1 MRPVASPPPSADV
14 SLTSAIWAG
23 LFVLLPVLALAR
35 AGWAIPV
42 YMLTFLAAPQLWWWG
57 DQLPEL
63 RYSLIS
69 GFVLVAAA
77 FLGQTQPQEGQR
89 HFGVVQWA
97 TAGMVL
103 NAGLVHL
110 FLAAGPSHSQAEL
123 IELTKFCLLFL
134 LMSLVIKTK
143 ADLRLAFI
151 AMALG
156 AGYIGYEVTINER
169 GEFNGGRL
177 EGVGAPGADTANS
190 LASLLM
196 TTLPLTGSL
205 ISQSSMTLKAL
216 VAVTAPLALN
226 VIILCNSR
234 GAFLALIGSGIS
246 FVLISRGETR
256 KNALKAL
263 ALGAVALYLL
273 MGDPEIIQR
282 FATTFVG
289 AEERDNSASSRLEFW
304 RAGWELLKDRPLG
317 AGGGAFKYVLGERYL
332 QLYTTQIDSRSLHNG
347 YLTIATSWGVQGLVL
362 HLIFV
367 LGGMVAAYR
376 TSEACRLAG
385 RAHDA
390 LIGTCVIVG
399 GIALLIGS
407 VFGSFL
413 PNEWCYWL
421 VAYLVRYSE
430 IYRPRA
436 SEGARAPEHASAAG

>member
-1 MRPVASPPPSADV
+1 M

-23 LFVLLPVLALAR
+23 LFVLLPALSVAR
-35 AGWAIPV
+35 AGWAIPL
-42 YMLTFLAAPQLWWWG
+42 YMLTFFAAPQLWWWG
-57 DQLPEL
+57 DELPGF
-63 RYSLIS
+63 RYSLTS
-69 GFVLVAAA
+69 GFVLVGAA
-77 FLGQTQPQEGQR
+77 FLGQTQLQEGKR
-89 HFGVVQWA
+89 HFGIVQWA
-97 TAGMVL
+97 ALGIMV
-103 NAGLVHL
+103 NAVVVHL
-110 FLAAGPSHSQAEL
+110 FLAAGPRFSQAEL
-123 IELTKFCLLFL
+123 IELAKFCLLFF
-134 LMSLVIKTK
+134 LMSSVIKTK

-169 GEFNGGRL
+169 GEFQGGRL

-196 TTLPLTGSL
+196 TTLPFTGSL
-205 ISQSSMTLKAL
+205 ISQSGFALKGL
-216 VAVTAPLALN
+216 VAITAPLALN

-234 GAFLALIGSGIS
+234 GAFLALIGSGVS

-263 ALGAVALYLL
+263 ALGAVVLYLL
-273 MGDPEIIQR
+273 LGDPEILQR
-282 FATTFVG
+282 FATTFSG

-304 RAGWELLKDRPLG
+304 KAGWELLKDHPLG
-317 AGGGAFKYVLGERYL
+317 SGGGAFKYVLGERYL
-332 QLYTTQIDSRSLHNG
+332 RMYTTQVDSRSLHNG
-347 YLTIATSWGVQGLVL
+347 YLTIATNWGVQGLVL

-367 LGGMVAAYR
+367 LGAMVAAFK
-376 TSEACRLAG
+376 TSEACRRAG
-385 RAHDA
+385 LAHDA
-390 LIGTCVIVG
+390 LVGICVIVG

-430 IYRPRA
+430 MYRPLA
-436 SEGARAPEHASAAG
+436 SGAHARAPEDASAAA